1 MSSLFRVVEHVAPG
15 QHIREYPRATANPDE
30 TLNIAVKQYIPLEN
44 GQPQPGDVTLIFSH
58 ANGFP
63 KVRLLSLDVIQ
74 GSKLTEIQE
83 LYEPLWEEILVRSR
97 GKFRIRSIWI
107 ADVAFQGQSSVIN
120 ESKIGNDPSWMDP
133 PRDLLHF
140 INLKREEFP
149 RPIVGIGHSMGGY
162 PVITKFKSQERPRSF
177 YNFKFNIL
185 TTTQASTYRRD
196 IWPSRKEAEASFR
209 RSKFYQSWD
218 PRVLERWIKYGLR
231 ELPTAIYPLTEE
243 AKKSGEKPVTL
254 TTPKHQEV
262 FTFSRPAYSAEE
274 VSKLT
279 HPDFVPGVTGNYPFY
294 RAEPGR
300 IFTQLPF
307 LRPSVLY
314 LFGDESDLSA
324 PDEIKDKLEQT
335 GVGPGGSGG
344 HAAGRVSYH
353 TFHGIGHL
361 IPMEVVGESADHI
374 ASFLG
379 KELERYKDEEE
390 ELWKTYRL
398 RPPVEKAIMDEQ
410 WLKHMPK
417 LQRPPKKENAK
428 I

>member
-1 MSSLFRVVEHVAPG
+1 
-15 QHIREYPRATANPDE
+15 
-30 TLNIAVKQYIPLEN
+30 
-44 GQPQPGDVTLIFSH
+44 
-58 ANGFP
+58 
-63 KVRLLSLDVIQ
+63 
-74 GSKLTEIQE
+74 
-83 LYEPLWEEILVRSR
+83 
-97 GKFRIRSIWI
+97 
-107 ADVAFQGQSSVIN
+107 
-120 ESKIGNDPSWMDP
+120 MD
-133 PRDLLHF
+133 
-140 INLKREEFP
+140 
-149 RPIVGIGHSMGGY
+149 

-177 YNFKFNIL
+177 HNFKFNIL

-324 PDEIKDKLEQT
+324 PDEINDKLEQT
-335 GVGPGGSGG
+335 GVGP
-344 HAAGRVSYH
+344 
-353 TFHGIGHL
+353 
-361 IPMEVVGESADHI
+361 
-374 ASFLG
+374 
-379 KELERYKDEEE
+379 
-390 ELWKTYRL
+390 
-398 RPPVEKAIMDEQ
+398 
-410 WLKHMPK
+410 
-417 LQRPPKKENAK
+417 
-428 I
+428 